1 MMSIFRAAVI
11 GIVALAAGLVSASAQ
26 TAAGDV
32 EIQSGV
38 EYANHD
44 GVVLQ
49 GDLYQPKAPGK
60 YPAIVAVH
68 GGGWQAGART
78 AYGYWGRYLAQQG
91 YVVFAVSYRL
101 SKPGQKTYPQA
112 AQDVRAAVQFVRGRG
127 EAIKVD
133 PERIG
138 MMGDSAGAH
147 LVALTSLTYE
157 DAPFINAYP
166 KDAFASVSARVKAV
180 VGFYGVYDMAQQ
192 WNHDQL
198 HRPHDNITEKFL
210 GAPLTENRKIYLE
223 ASPITYVVKAKN
235 ATSFLIVH
243 GTEDDIV
250 DRAQSD
256 NFLLALKQAGFYAR
270 HIVVQGAGHFFASDP
285 ILEPGSRSSE
295 TAGPILRFFKER
307 L

>member
-44 GVVLQ
+44 GVILQ

-180 VGFYGVYDMAQQ
+180 VGFYGVYDLAQQ
-192 WNHDQL
+192 WSPDQL
-198 HRPHDNITEKFL
+198 DRPRATITAKFT
-210 GAPLTENRKIYLE
+210 GAT
-223 ASPITYVVKAKN
+223 
-235 ATSFLIVH
+235 LIEH
-243 GTEDDIV
+243 
-250 DRAQSD
+250 
-256 NFLLALKQAGFYAR
+256 R
-270 HIVVQGAGHFFASDP
+270 HICGG
-285 ILEPGSRSSE
+285 
-295 TAGPILRFFKER
+295 
-307 L
+307 

>member
-1 MMSIFRAAVI
+1 MMFIFRAAVI
-11 GIVALAAGLVSASAQ
+11 GTLALATGLVSVGAQ
-26 TAAGDV
+26 TTAGDV
-32 EIQSGV
+32 EIQNGV

-44 GVVLQ
+44 GVALQ
-49 GDLYQPKAPGK
+49 GDLYQPRAPGK

-78 AYGYWGRYLAQQG
+78 SYGYWGRYLAQQG

-112 AQDVRAAVQFVRGRG
+112 VHDVRAAVQFVRGRG
-127 EAIKVD
+127 DAIKVD
-133 PERIG
+133 PDRIG

-147 LVALTSLTYE
+147 MAALTSLTYE
-157 DAPFINAYP
+157 DPPFINAYP
-166 KDAFASVSARVKAV
+166 RDAFASVSARVKAV

>member
-1 MMSIFRAAVI
+1 M
-11 GIVALAAGLVSASAQ
+11 
-26 TAAGDV
+26 
-32 EIQSGV
+32 
-38 EYANHD
+38 
-44 GVVLQ
+44 
-49 GDLYQPKAPGK
+49 
-60 YPAIVAVH
+60 
-68 GGGWQAGART
+68 
-78 AYGYWGRYLAQQG
+78 
-91 YVVFAVSYRL
+91 
-101 SKPGQKTYPQA
+101 
-112 AQDVRAAVQFVRGRG
+112 QFVRGRG

-147 LVALTSLTYE
+147 LVALTALTYE

-198 HRPHDNITEKFL
+198 HRPHDNISEKFL

>member
-1 MMSIFRAAVI
+1 MKSILWVVI
-11 GIVALAAGLVSASAQ
+11 GATVLAAGLDSARAQ
-26 TAAGDV
+26 TRAENV

-68 GGGWQAGART
+68 GGGWQAGDRDF
-78 AYGYWGRYLAQQG
+78 YRYWGPYLAQQG
-91 YVVFAVSYRL
+91 YVVFAVNYRL

-112 AQDVRAAVQFVRGRG
+112 VHDVRAAVQFVRGRG

-133 PERIG
+133 SDRIG

-147 LVALTSLTYE
+147 LVALTSLAYD
-157 DAPFINAYP
+157 DAPFLNAYP
-166 KDAFASVSARVKAV
+166 RDAFASASTRVKAV

-192 WNHDQL
+192 WNHDLL
-198 HRPHDNITEKFL
+198 HRPHDSITEKFL
-210 GAPLTENRKIYLE
+210 GVPLTENRKVYQE
-223 ASPITYVVKAKN
+223 ASPMTYAIQTKN
-235 ATSFLIVH
+235 ATSFLILN

-270 HIVVQGAGHFFASDP
+270 HVVVQGAGHFFVSDP
-285 ILEPGSRSSE
+285 IMEPGSRSSE
-295 TAGPILRFFKER
+295 TAGPVLRFFKER